1 MKTLLLIITIFTAL
15 SSSAQIQYP
24 NATYWNNNSIYN
36 PAYTGIEYKHQFTT
50 YGSLIGGRYG
60 IYNKDIA
67 NNNIMGLYN
76 LRLDKIN
83 SGFGINYQ
91 NNNVGLFKRNSV
103 KASYSY
109 FFKLKNE
116 AILSAGV
123 SMGYTSS
130 KYIGEGDKIGFL
142 FDKEGY
148 LGDLGIVYKTERLD
162 IGFSFNS
169 SFYGSLDR
177 INDLYQFNLNGS
189 YKFDVGDFTITPG
202 VYAVYVFKDVDYIN
216 LNLRVSYKNKIEI
229 GGAFNV
235 SNYAKRSFFF
245 GYNISD
251 KFKISYSYS
260 QDDYNRVFFQDEK
273 IVKNIHELMFSVM
286 IK

>member
-1 MKTLLLIITIFTAL
+1 MKSLLLIIAVFISLL
-15 SSSAQIQYP
+15 SIGQMQNP

-60 IYNKDIA
+60 VYNKDIA

-130 KYIGEGDKIGFL
+130 KYIGEDAKYSFL
-142 FDKEGY
+142 IDREGY
-148 LGDLGIVYKTERLD
+148 LGDLGIVYKAERLD

-189 YKFDVGDFTITPG
+189 YKFDVEDFTITPG
-202 VYAVYVFKDVDYIN
+202 VYAVYKFKDVDYIN

-235 SNYAKRSFFF
+235 SNYAKRSLFF

-286 IK
+286 IL